1 MRHYAPEALFPDF
14 QRDQLA
20 GIPAA
25 LSKYHVLT
33 VSLCALDIVLLF
45 GRRHAPPFFDGGG
58 AERCSEERCVDEE
71 EVSGFG
77 VEEEQSCV
85 CGTAFIV
92 LCASSL
98 FVCIIFHFL

>member
-1 MRHYAPEALFPDF
+1 M
-14 QRDQLA
+14 
-20 GIPAA
+20 
-25 LSKYHVLT
+25 
-33 VSLCALDIVLLF
+33 
-45 GRRHAPPFFDGGG
+45 
-58 AERCSEERCVDEE
+58 DEE

-98 FVCIIFHFL
+98 FVCMIFHFL